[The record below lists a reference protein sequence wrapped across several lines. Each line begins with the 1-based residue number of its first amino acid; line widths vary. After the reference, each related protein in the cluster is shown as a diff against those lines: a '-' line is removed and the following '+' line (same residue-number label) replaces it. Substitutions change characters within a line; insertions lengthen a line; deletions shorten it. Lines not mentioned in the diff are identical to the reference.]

1 MPVGIPLE
9 GMTAMIEQLRQ
20 LAKDAGR
27 DPLSL
32 EVIVSATISIAPQ
45 ALGADRPIFAGSLD
59 QVKKTLTM
67 SKNSVPT
74 KSSL

>member
-45 ALGADRPIFAGSLD
+45 RSAPIGRSLP
-59 QVKKTLTM
+59 VR
-67 SKNSVPT
+67 SIR
-74 KSSL
+74 